1 MLSAFVCALALRPAT
16 ITLQP
21 GYYTLSELAREISRQ
36 GVPIRS
42 GSDCAED
49 VYAISLEHVAWPSLR
64 AALQEDERLLVVDT
78 KPSPLIQRA
87 PKGKAADGARL
98 GRYLTAVATPVHTAY
113 TDAVNAC
120 KKLQNLPDDQRV
132 NVASTEQIAGDSAA
146 TDVVTTWT
154 SGNLSYATIAFASLL
169 SSPSAPQFSRLV
181 ESSLD
186 LNPELIVPDGVLKH
200 FKAPGFDAGQLTD
213 SELAEFARSGR
224 IAGRLTFDPITFA
237 TQCFTMGYSASPKA
251 PILGM
256 GIEHVSPSRILIAP
270 DAKAILD
277 PFALAALRSRA
288 AATASVLAEPEFAR
302 PVDFGDR
309 PIAASTAL
317 LRWADATNGNLLSYV
332 AAFADYHVAVPKD
345 ATLAK
350 LVALVNAN
358 HIEASWLE
366 TVARE
371 RVGDDIS
378 VARLPALHL
387 DPTLTVSR
395 VSGVLVVRN
404 ELRFLDGLCVSPPGV
419 PTSWENKMLQ
429 SKLPTLDEVSRH
441 LLSLSIPRWQSCLF
455 SSNYLRFCNPIAFRP
470 FAIALRNSASLRDT
484 LRQLA
489 PGKSASVPLAE
500 IEPAARDAL
509 KAAIVECGP
518 WGCGGCAWGD
528 TTMMTFLLRDN
539 EGRNPKIEM
548 RNDGGR
554 YTFRFVQYDESPWSA
569 WLTNV
574 DVR

>member
-1 MLSAFVCALALRPAT
+1 MLSALICAFALRPAT

-36 GVPIRS
+36 GIPIRS
-42 GSDCAED
+42 ATDCAED

-64 AALQEDERLLVVDT
+64 AALQEDERLLIVDARE
-78 KPSPLIQRA
+78 SAVIRHA
-87 PKGKAADGARL
+87 PKGRTAEDAAL
-98 GRYLTAVATPVHTAY
+98 GRYLAAVATPIHTAY

-132 NVASTEQIAGDSAA
+132 NVASTEQIAGNSAV
-146 TDVVTTWT
+146 TDVVTTWA
-154 SGNLSYATIAFASLL
+154 SGNLPYATIAFASLL

-186 LNPELIVPDGVLKH
+186 RNPEMVVPDGVLKH
-200 FKAPGFDAGQLTD
+200 LKAPGFDAGQLSD
-213 SELAEFARSGR
+213 SELAEFARSCR
-224 IAGRLTFDPITFA
+224 IAGRLSFDPITFA

-251 PILGM
+251 PILGL
-256 GIEHVSPSRILIAP
+256 GIERVSPSRIQIAP
-270 DAKAILD
+270 DAKAILN
-277 PFALAALRSRA
+277 PSSLAALRSRA
-288 AATASVLAEPEFAR
+288 AVTAKVLAEPEYAR
-302 PVDFGDR
+302 PVAFGNR
-309 PIAASTAL
+309 PIAASTAF
-317 LRWADATNGNLLSYV
+317 LRWADATHGNLLGYV
-332 AAFADYHVAVPKD
+332 AAFSDYHVSVPKD
-345 ATLAK
+345 ATLVK
-350 LVALVNAN
+350 LVSLVNAN
-358 HIEASWLE
+358 QIDASWLE

-395 VSGVLVVRN
+395 GSGILVVRN
-404 ELRFLDGLCVSPPGV
+404 ELRFLDGLCASPPGM
-419 PTSWENKMLQ
+419 PTSLEDKILR
-429 SKLPTLDEVSRH
+429 SKLPTLDEISQH
-441 LLSLSIPRWQSCLF
+441 LLSLSIPRWQSSLF

-470 FAIALRNSASLRDT
+470 FAIALRKSASLRDK

-489 PGKSASVPLAE
+489 PGKSVSVPLAE
-500 IEPAARDAL
+500 VEPAARDDL
-509 KAAIVECGP
+509 KAAIIQCGP
-518 WGCGGCAWGD
+518 WGCGDCAWGD
-528 TTMMTFLLRDN
+528 ATMMSILLRDT

-548 RNDGGR
+548 RNDDGR

-574 DVR
+574 DVS